1 MQSFT
6 DMAEAHDWTLRRL
19 REMAGRLTEQAYLR
33 AGEAADGDPEDLQ
46 RWMLVFDR
54 MARGLRL
61 TLALEARLARER
73 RRDAEDLA
81 RGAPPRWRGRA
92 EREGSPGGACA
103 ESDEAD
109 RERDV
114 ESDDD
119 GLPADAPLCERIGRL
134 KAIIQG
140 VGESDRQPLLHSL
153 EQRMMAPQRAARA
166 RRAGSLSIPDE
177 PWDMLAEDDRGSP
190 EDRPWRGSG

>member
-6 DMAEAHDWTLRRL
+6 DMADTHDWTLQRL
-19 REMAGRLTEQAYLR
+19 REMAGRLTEQAYQR
-33 AGEAADGDPEDLQ
+33 ACEAAGGEAEDAQ

-73 RRDAEDLA
+73 RRDAQDIAE
-81 RGAPPRWRGRA
+81 GAAPRWRSRA
-92 EREGSPGGACA
+92 EREASPGPAQPPQ
-103 ESDEAD
+103 ELD

-114 ESDDD
+114 ERDDD
-119 GLPADAPLCERIGRL
+119 GLPADAPLGQRIGRL
-134 KAIIQG
+134 KAIIEG
-140 VGESDRQPLLHSL
+140 TGEAEPQPLLHSL
-153 EQRMMAPQRAARA
+153 EQSMMAPQRDARA

-177 PWDMLAEDDRGSP
+177 PWDRLADGDRDGP
-190 EDRPWRGSG
+190 PDRPWRGSG